1 MSYERAW
8 VIGVFGNALIKR
20 HGGAPEHPAG
30 DRIRVARTSGYK
42 MIALRMHAV
51 LKIAHVIYQRGT
63 PVSLRNARTTIPA
76 NLKSTVT
83 CS

>member
-42 MIALRMHAV
+42 TIKLRIQAV
-51 LKIAHVIYQRGT
+51 LKIARVFCNGELL
-63 PVSLRNARTTIPA
+63 SSDLLRNRA
-76 NLKSTVT
+76 NSAPTFE
-83 CS
+83 

>member
-30 DRIRVARTSGYK
+30 DRIRVVHASGYK
-42 MIALRMHAV
+42 AIKFRIQAV
-51 LKIAHVIYQRGT
+51 LKIARVFCNGELL
-63 PVSLRNARTTIPA
+63 SSDLLRNRA
-76 NLKSTVT
+76 NSAPTFE
-83 CS
+83 